1 MNWQQLINEIINF
14 LLYPQFPQWF
24 LPVKFLFI
32 FFGSFFLI
40 YTLWA
45 ILKTSWLKRIFL
57 WDLKEFLSY
66 RPYYTKIFAPR
77 WEKIERRLESKIEA
91 DLKLAVLEADELLDK
106 CLSQIGYPG
115 ATLDEKL
122 EKLTEEIISNL
133 KALKEVRKI
142 KEDIVEDPNFR
153 LTLEEAKKIL
163 ETYKRSLQD
172 LQAL

>member
-1 MNWQQLINEIINF
+1 MSWQQLINEIVNF
-14 LLYPQFPQWF
+14 LLYPKIPQWF
-24 LPVKFLFI
+24 LPVKFIFI
-32 FFGSFFLI
+32 SFGSFFLI
-40 YTLWA
+40 YIFWA

-66 RPYYTKIFAPR
+66 RPYYTKIFAPK
-77 WEKIERRLESKIEA
+77 WEKIEKRLESKIEA
-91 DLKLAVLEADELLDK
+91 DLKLAVLEADELLDQ